1 MLSNKITILIINYK
15 AMQEYKI
22 IIKDIQ
28 DGRQFENWVKA
39 RTERQAVD
47 FALDLTADNLDT
59 DLKGLEV
66 LEVEQYA

>member
-15 AMQEYKI
+15 AMQE

-39 RTERQAVD
+39 RTERQA
-47 FALDLTADNLDT
+47 LDLTADNLDT
-59 DLKGLEV
+59 DLKGL
-66 LEVEQYA
+66 VEQYV

>member
-15 AMQEYKI
+15 AMQE

>member
-15 AMQEYKI
+15 AMQI

-39 RTERQAVD
+39 RTERQA
-47 FALDLTADNLDT
+47 LDLTADNLDT
-59 DLKGLEV
+59 DLKGL
-66 LEVEQYA
+66 VEQYV

>member
-1 MLSNKITILIINYK
+1 
-15 AMQEYKI
+15 MQEYKI

>member
-15 AMQEYKI
+15 AMQI
-22 IIKDIQ
+22 IIKDI
-28 DGRQFENWVKA
+28 QFENWVKA

-59 DLKGLEV
+59 DLKGL
-66 LEVEQYA
+66 VEQYA